1 MRCRKAVE
9 LERKNRAIK
18 ASLKATK
25 RRRKLQICR
34 QYELKLDKSR
44 LSNSTLRQLLM
55 LFLEAKWFHNHL
67 LAAGDLFDADYKASH
82 VEVRVGDR
90 YETRPITNLSSQMRQ
105 ELVDRIRDN
114 IRGLSAL
121 KKNGHKVGKL
131 RYKSAIN
138 SIPLKQYRNTW
149 AIIDRHH
156 VRIQG
161 ITQSIRVRGLNQMP
175 KGADLAS
182 ALLIR
187 KHGDFYLHVTTYQP
201 KPAIEAHGSNERK
214 PGIGLDFGVKNQL
227 TTSSGGRVNY
237 EVPVTGRLIG
247 LCRQLSR
254 RKKHSRNWHKTLIK
268 LEREYDRTV
277 NTKHDVTNKIA
288 HALTTK
294 YGTVCAQNDSLR
306 SWQRLWGKRML
317 DTQLGG
323 ITRALRMKAQT
334 LSTVDRWFA
343 STKKCSRCD
352 NVKDEM
358 PLTERTYNCDCDQC
372 GLVMDR
378 DLNAATNVLREGLRL
393 LGATPMESR
402 STPADTRANHKL
414 LEYLNSIPRVR
425 ASRVEET
432 GSPRQ
437 IHEPQTEAHDFSHG

>member
-131 RYKSAIN
+131 QFKSTVK
-138 SIPLKQYRNTW
+138 SIPLKQYDNTW
-149 AIIDRHH
+149 TIIDNHH
-156 VRIQG
+156 IRIQG
-161 ITQSIRVRGLNQMP
+161 IKQPIRVRGLHQIP
-175 KGADLAS
+175 KNTEKTS
-182 ALLIR
+182 ALLIS
-187 KHGDFYLHVTTYQP
+187 KHGDLYLHVTTYQP
-201 KPAIEAHGSNERK
+201 KPATNHSGGEKK
-214 PGIGLDFGVKNQL
+214 PDIGIDLGIQNQL
-227 TTSSGGRVNY
+227 TTSNGARVNY

-254 RKKHSRNWHKTLIK
+254 RKKHSRNWRKTVIK
-268 LEREYDRTV
+268 LEKEYDRTV
-277 NTKHDVTNKIA
+277 SIKHDITNKIA
-288 HALTTK
+288 HALTTY
-294 YGTVCAQNDSLR
+294 YGTVCAQNDNLQ

-323 ITRALRMKAQT
+323 ITRALKQKAQT

-343 STKKCSRCD
+343 STKKCSRCG
-352 NVKDEM
+352 NVKDES
-358 PLTERTYNCDCDQC
+358 PLTERTYQCDLC
-372 GLVMDR
+372 GLVIDR
-378 DLNAATNVLREGLRL
+378 DLNAAINIKREGLRL
-393 LGATPMESR
+393 LAPTEYR
-402 STPADTRANHKL
+402 STPADTKSPTEL
-414 LEYLNSIPRVR
+414 LEYFSSIPRVR
-425 ASRVEET
+425 ASLVEET

-437 IHEPQTEAHDFSHG
+437 THGPQTEAHDFRHG